1 MINLNDAIL
10 KSPVIS
16 RTRYV
21 DLPTSQVWTVQ
32 YFTEAFADQTP
43 LLVVHGG
50 PGMPHNYLL
59 SLQAMAQYRPV
70 IFYNQGGCGTSTLK
84 GRRKLSMDFFVEE
97 LEALCDALKL
107 RHFHFLGHS
116 WGGALGIEYTLAHKK
131 RLKTLTLASPL
142 ISGDL
147 WTKDMQ
153 HVTAQMPMPVQT
165 ILHKHE
171 KAGTMDDPE
180 YLKASQDHFERYI
193 CRTKPTPE
201 ALQYSLDHINKDISL
216 AMTGPH
222 RLKLTGTL
230 ASYNRFEDLRR
241 IPVPTLITC
250 GKHDITVSESMQK
263 CVDQL
268 TKGMLHIFLNSAHM
282 AHLEETTD
290 YVYKLEEFLRT
301 HD

>member
-1 MINLNDAIL
+1 
-10 KSPVIS
+10 
-16 RTRYV
+16 
-21 DLPTSQVWTVQ
+21 VQ

-59 SLQAMAQYRPV
+59 PLQAMAQYRPV
-70 IFYNQGGCGTSTLK
+70 IFYNQGGSGASTLK
-84 GRRKLSMDFFVEE
+84 GGRKLTIDFFVEE

-107 RHFHFLGHS
+107 RHFHLLGHA

-131 RLKTLTLASPL
+131 RLKSLTLASPL

-153 HVTAQMPMPVQT
+153 HVTAQMPMPIQT

-180 YLKASQDHFERYI
+180 YLKALQDHWERYI
-193 CRTKPTPE
+193 CRINPTPE
-201 ALQYSLDHINKDISL
+201 SLQYSLDHVNKDIFL
-216 AMTGPH
+216 AMHGPH
-222 RLKLTGTL
+222 GLKLTGTL
-230 ASYNRFEDLRR
+230 ASYDRFEDLKR

-250 GKHDITVSESMQK
+250 GKYDIRVPETMQK
-263 CVDQL
+263 CVEKLPRGVLDVFA
-268 TKGMLHIFLNSAHM
+268 KSSHM

-290 YVYKLEEFLRT
+290 YVYKLEEFLRNN
-301 HD
+301 D